1 MTEITSL
8 TFFIRELRDQI
19 ESLEAVK
26 DKLQLLIDDL
36 TDRKS
41 NAEERLEVA
50 ISLVAKDET

>member
-50 ISLVAKDET
+50 ISLIAKDET